1 MSKLTMSKFTAMQ
14 ELIKFM
20 QKRSENT
27 NLIANAAYSIAI
39 RKATE
44 LLETERK
51 HIVKAYTNGQKVMVD
66 IVSERFKDAFPK
78 ISESIN
84 KVLNDEDDN
93 EDAEQ
98 YFTQTFT
105 QNQQP

>member
-44 LLETERK
+44 LLETERQQ
-51 HIVKAYTNGQKVMVD
+51 HIETWD
-66 IVSERFKDAFPK
+66 
-78 ISESIN
+78 ESRIN
-84 KVLNDEDDN
+84 IGSCPIWNCEGDEKKWQLF
-93 EDAEQ
+93 EQ

-105 QNQQP
+105 QK